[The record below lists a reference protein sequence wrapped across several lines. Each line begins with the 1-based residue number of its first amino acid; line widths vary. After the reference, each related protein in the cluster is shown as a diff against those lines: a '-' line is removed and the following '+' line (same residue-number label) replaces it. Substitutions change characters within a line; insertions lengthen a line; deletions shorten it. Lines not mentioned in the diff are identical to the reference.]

1 MNKVWIVTLEREEY
15 LGVFSSAEKA
25 KFAAAQYI
33 KSEEN
38 LTEEEKEFAL
48 KELNNSFTQNKN
60 RFQVDFDVYI
70 ESFNIDEVLG

>member
-1 MNKVWIVTLEREEY
+1 MNKIWIATLDRGEH

-33 KSEEN
+33 KSEED
-38 LTEEEKEFAL
+38 LTDEDKEFAL
-48 KELNNSFTQNKN
+48 KELDESFKQNKN